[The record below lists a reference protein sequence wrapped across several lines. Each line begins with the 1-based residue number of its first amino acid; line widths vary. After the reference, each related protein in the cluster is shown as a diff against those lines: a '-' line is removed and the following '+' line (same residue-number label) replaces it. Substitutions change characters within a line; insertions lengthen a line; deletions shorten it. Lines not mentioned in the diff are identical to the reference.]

1 MPFVSNDLLQALS
14 RDVAALRQ
22 QVTDQQHAID
32 QIQQAATAAINT
44 GLNEIREVVRRGLD
58 KTRESV
64 SDPLVGISNELVAVR
79 NGAQDLARRTDQ
91 AQEEF
96 VLALRELHADVLQQP
111 DRQAEDLEQQEP
123 GGQQEPATDAADDG
137 GEVEEVGEDEEVET
151 DNENDDADMAADE
164 TETAEA
170 EEFYGLLKKAAGISH
185 ATVTANRDT
194 WAFLVEHTA
203 GDRHFRVPGNVTARG
218 GTVDVE
224 LAGPSLVAAMTA
236 LRNVARNGD
245 DIGTRAIA
253 EYLDDRITQAV
264 KTLTGTSRPASA
276 GEPVTLVID
285 DRLPRPT
292 PHIQSRSRTTP
303 SPPGRTGSPGSA
315 PSREP
320 RANGGP
326 EAATASW
333 TRRGGQFAVHP
344 AQLSEPRP
352 GPCSEAIRRSRTDE
366 HGRPPL
372 SRTAPTLSDGERT
385 CGPVLAGRRRT
396 PSTAS
401 SCPGDTPMAP
411 TPPPHKTRP
420 PRTHHRGID

>member
-22 QVTDQQHAID
+22 QVADQQHAID

-64 SDPLVGISNELVAVR
+64 SDPLVGISTELVAVR

-137 GEVEEVGEDEEVET
+137 GEVEEVEEVET

-203 GDRHFRVPGNVTARG
+203 GDRHFRVPGNVAARG

-253 EYLDDRITQAV
+253 EYLDDRITQTV
-264 KTLTGTSRPASA
+264 KTLTDTSRPASA

-285 DRLPRPT
+285 DRLP
-292 PHIQSRSRTTP
+292 
-303 SPPGRTGSPGSA
+303 PPGPA
-315 PSREP
+315 HPEP
-320 RANGGP
+320 EQNDT
-326 EAATASW
+326 E
-333 TRRGGQFAVHP
+333 P
-344 AQLSEPRP
+344 A
-352 GPCSEAIRRSRTDE
+352 G
-366 HGRPPL
+366 
-372 SRTAPTLSDGERT
+372 
-385 CGPVLAGRRRT
+385 
-396 PSTAS
+396 
-401 SCPGDTPMAP
+401 
-411 TPPPHKTRP
+411 
-420 PRTHHRGID
+420 